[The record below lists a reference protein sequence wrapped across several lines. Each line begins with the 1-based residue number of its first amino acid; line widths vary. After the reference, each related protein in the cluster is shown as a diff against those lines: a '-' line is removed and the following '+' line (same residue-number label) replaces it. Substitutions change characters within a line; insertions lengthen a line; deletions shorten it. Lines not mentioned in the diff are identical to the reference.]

1 MTTENTSQ
9 TTPVPE
15 AAGSGVEH
23 SRTTAQGR
31 GKSASPAELAVA
43 LDASQRQIAELQREL
58 AAAKSSNGVDR
69 LAELLTAAL
78 TKPTPA
84 PMGPTEADNLNRVTD
99 FRNSQATVDGRSLME
114 AQQTL
119 QMFRNERKKPIS
131 ISKTMAN
138 MVGPSLSVTVN
149 GVRVSI
155 PCDGKTYMINESH
168 REHARERLAKLD
180 LLSADTEPQI
190 VEVG

>member
-1 MTTENTSQ
+1 
-9 TTPVPE
+9 
-15 AAGSGVEH
+15 
-23 SRTTAQGR
+23 
-31 GKSASPAELAVA
+31 
-43 LDASQRQIAELQREL
+43 
-58 AAAKSSNGVDR
+58 
-69 LAELLTAAL
+69 
-78 TKPTPA
+78 
-84 PMGPTEADNLNRVTD
+84 
-99 FRNSQATVDGRSLME
+99 ME

-168 REHARERLAKLD
+168 WEHARERLAKLD